1 MLPCF
6 PLVVVAVAF
15 VVVLV
20 AVVVIVLVVVVLAV
34 VVVAFEPVYVTSRR
48 GKKSR
53 SKRNCSPTILAFLC
67 LFALNLC
74 ACVCVCMCVYPA
86 A

>member
-6 PLVVVAVAF
+6 PLVGIVVI
-15 VVVLV
+15 
-20 AVVVIVLVVVVLAV
+20 VVVIVVVVVAV

-67 LFALNLC
+67 LFALNIYV
-74 ACVCVCMCVYPA
+74 CVCVCVYPA